1 MILNENIIKKD
12 QVLLPPPIQ
21 THPHTHHTSMHP
33 NEKKIILILHTDPHI
48 KRNKKQTKK
57 NKNNNNKKPKQN
69 IHNHNHKRRKRERK
83 KEVKR
88 AVYSDTDRSSP
99 RIGKP
104 DESIPSSSFL

>member
-48 KRNKKQTKK
+48 KRNKKQTHTQKK
-57 NKNNNNKKPKQN
+57 KQQQQQQKTKTK
-69 IHNHNHKRRKRERK
+69 HTQSQSQKK
-83 KEVKR
+83 KEREKEG
-88 AVYSDTDRSSP
+88 SKEGS
-99 RIGKP
+99 
-104 DESIPSSSFL
+104 LQ